1 MSLSHH
7 PLHQGTLLR
16 IACVCCQPDHAGCGG
31 LEHTLEDSLAF
42 PLRGVFLKHHESG
55 AEVVAHAGQALFFNA
70 GEGYRVSHPAGGD
83 DCLTLQAA
91 APVLHELLA
100 CFDAPAA
107 ERERHPRS
115 RPLTVA
121 DVTALVVRHRQPP
134 APLGCDPDAVAEEAA
149 AAQVHLG
156 HVRQPHGAYPTWSTK
171 RRTGPNASSGGSL
184 AEQAI
189 RSPGHGRRG
198 PAGPDSR
205 YRGAL

>member
-107 ERERHPRS
+107 ERERHPFGS
-115 RPLTVA
+115 THVA
-121 DVTALVVRHRQPP
+121 LPAAVTLQRGLLWHALRHGG
-134 APLGCDPDAVAEEAA
+134 AGTLEIEARALDLFA
-149 AAQVHLG
+149 A
-156 HVRQPHGAYPTWSTK
+156 
-171 RRTGPNASSGGSL
+171 
-184 AEQAI
+184 
-189 RSPGHGRRG
+189 
-198 PAGPDSR
+198 
-205 YRGAL
+205 